1 MPLILSCFCRFGLAP
16 NYPCCTANF
25 NQGWPKFTEHL
36 VMETSDGQGLVVAM
50 YAPAYVKH
58 TLSNGRKVV
67 MNITTD
73 YPFDDTVFID
83 VDCGV
88 ELLLLLR
95 IPSWA
100 DNPTVTVNR
109 GVSRSTLPGG
119 FQKIEIFLLL

>member
-1 MPLILSCFCRFGLAP
+1 
-16 NYPCCTANF
+16 
-25 NQGWPKFTEHL
+25 
-36 VMETSDGQGLVVAM
+36 METADGRGLVIAM

-58 TLSNGRKVV
+58 KLSNGGEVV

-88 ELLLLLR
+88 DLLLLLR

-100 DNPTVTVNR
+100 DIPTVTVNR
-109 GVSRSTLPGG
+109 GLSKTALSGG
-119 FQKIEIFLLL
+119 S